1 MVWNENAITESKMY
15 LRNHDKYEM
24 GTWVVCF
31 TVVTI
36 NVYNGW
42 LQIEFSITA
51 WIEDDFGT

>member
-1 MVWNENAITESKMY
+1 MY

-24 GTWVVCF
+24 GTLVVCF
-31 TVVTI
+31 TGVTI